1 MNQAAGPGDLPD
13 PFTHDEEADYLPDD
27 DHPRD
32 ECGVFGIC
40 APGEDVARLAYFGL
54 FALQHRGQESAGI
67 AVSDGRRVKVS
78 KAMGLVTQVFDE
90 DVLQSL
96 RGGYAIGHVRYST
109 TGSSVLCNAQPVAVE
124 TPYGIIAVA
133 HNGNLVNCTSLRE
146 ELQEDGVSFEGTNDS
161 EVIARLIARCHQG
174 DLEEAITR
182 ALARIEGGYALVIL
196 AADRVVAVR
205 DPNGIR
211 PLCVGAINHDRFVVA
226 SETCAL
232 NVVGARFM
240 REVEPGEMIVIDA
253 DGLRELQAVPAQ
265 DKRLCV
271 FEFIYFARPD
281 SCMYGRSLHMSR
293 RRMGHILA
301 EEHPVDADVVIPVPD
316 TGTPAAIGFAERSHI
331 PFGEGLIKNRY
342 IGRTFIQPDQRQRDL
357 GIRMKL
363 TPLTETLAGKR
374 VVMVD
379 DSIVRGTTTGRI
391 VRLLR
396 EAGARE
402 VHVRISSPPDKYP
415 CHYGIDTGNRGEL
428 IAAKLSVPLIREF
441 IGADTLGYLSLRGVV
456 RAIGLH
462 RGAFCRACFDGQY
475 PVPIP
480 RDQLLGKF
488 ALETHTARGVA
499 AENKPSDQLEKVP

>member
-1 MNQAAGPGDLPD
+1 MKRIAGTEEVPEPHAPTGWAAD
-13 PFTHDEEADYLPDD
+13 PAADD

-32 ECGVFGIC
+32 ECGVLGIY

-54 FALQHRGQESAGI
+54 FALQHRGQESAGM
-67 AVSDGRRVKVS
+67 AVADGQRMRVS
-78 KAMGLVTQVFDE
+78 KAMGLVSQVFDE
-90 DVLQSL
+90 EVLHSL
-96 RGGYAIGHVRYST
+96 PGHAGIGHVRYST
-109 TGSSVLCNAQPVAVE
+109 TGSSVLCNAQPIIAE
-124 TPYGIIAVA
+124 TPFGRVAVA
-133 HNGNLVNCTSLRE
+133 HNGNLVNCGALRA
-146 ELQEDGVSFEGTNDS
+146 ELMAKGVRFEATNDS
-161 EVIARLIARCHQG
+161 EVIAHLIREYHRG
-174 DLEEAITR
+174 DLKEAVVR
-182 ALARIEGGYALVIL
+182 AAERVRGGYSLVVLSGTTVIGL
-196 AADRVVAVR
+196 R
-205 DPNGIR
+205 DPHGIR
-211 PLCVGAINHDRFVVA
+211 PLCLGRLNDESYVFA

-232 NVVGARFM
+232 NVMGARFM
-240 REVEPGEMIVIDA
+240 REIEPGEMVIAGPEGLEEIDA
-253 DGLRELQAVPAQ
+253 LPAEG
-265 DKRLCV
+265 KRLCV

-281 SCMYGRSLHMSR
+281 SYLYGKSLHLVR

-301 EEHPVDADVVIPVPD
+301 QEHPVDADVVIPVPES
-316 TGTPAAIGFAERSHI
+316 GTPAAIGFAEASRI

-402 VHVRISSPPDKYP
+402 VHVRISSPPDRFP

-428 IAAKLSVPLIREF
+428 IAAKLSVPQIREF
-441 IGADTLGYLSLRGVV
+441 IAADSLGYLSLRGVV
-456 RAIGLH
+456 RAIGVP
-462 RGAFCRACFDGQY
+462 RGAFCRACFDGSY

-480 RDQLLGKF
+480 RDVQLGKY
-488 ALETHTARGVA
+488 ALEA
-499 AENKPSDQLEKVP
+499 SDALAGGAP